1 MKFYEIQMYVV
12 KISCLAKFSWNFAK
26 FSANFAKFREFQIIL
41 SKFCVSRNL
50 HNAVWQQPY
59 VGEGGGG
66 GGLWVCRLILPCA
79 PSLLTQIVPISASIY
94 NVFHSVFYNSVI
106 FPLAMVLVFLFRTLW

>member
-66 GGLWVCRLILPCA
+66 GGIVGVPAHTALCTLPANADCA
-79 PSLLTQIVPISASIY
+79 YIGVHL
-94 NVFHSVFYNSVI
+94 
-106 FPLAMVLVFLFRTLW
+106 